1 MPFAIEIASFGSA
14 AAPVSCGAVMGC
26 PAVGRRAPA
35 LRRRCSVRGGRSRLC
50 AEHQRYAAHIRARL
64 RAAFRRVARA
74 PSGRRSA
81 PGVATRLRWRA
92 AFASLGALPLRPAGA
107 RRRPSLRRL
116 PRPLPAGG
124 AARCGGLAPP
134 VPPPAPRLAAPAV
147 LRSGCV
153 PRRRCAAPSPW
164 VGSLRSP
171 SRRVVAGR
179 SSAAGARVGCL
190 SSLGGALCRAPAGG
204 CAALAV
210 APPAPAQGRGCAA
223 PCVALRAGAFWGL
236 ARARCGARVTGAA
249 APSNPASRRQLRRA
263 AVRRGWPSRKRSGLT
278 PPVLPLHEKNNPAHP
293 LRGTTELNKTAIY
306 FVQSPLHQI
315 FRSPPGRGFRGC
327 AK

>member
-1 MPFAIEIASFGSA
+1 MQAGSLTDCRFFTPFAIEIASFGNA

-26 PAVGRRAPA
+26 PATGRRAPA

-50 AEHQRYAAHIRARL
+50 AELQRYAAHIRARL

-74 PSGRRSA
+74 P
-81 PGVATRLRWRA
+81 
-92 AFASLGALPLRPAGA
+92 FGALLRA
-107 RRRPSLRRL
+107 RRRFAAPLACCLRSARCAAAPPCRGAAPPVLRRL

-171 SRRVVAGR
+171 SRRVVAGC
-179 SSAAGARVGCL
+179 SSAAGARVGVPVVARRCAVPRPCGRL
-190 SSLGGALCRAPAGG
+190 RRPCRRSSRPG
-204 CAALAV
+204 
-210 APPAPAQGRGCAA
+210 
-223 PCVALRAGAFWGL
+223 AGA
-236 ARARCGARVTGAA
+236 R
-249 APSNPASRRQLRRA
+249 LRRA
-263 AVRRGWPSRKRSGLT
+263 LCGAPRRG
-278 PPVLPLHEKNNPAHP
+278 VLGFGSCA
-293 LRGTTELNKTAIY
+293 LRRACHGCCGTL
-306 FVQSPLHQI
+306 
-315 FRSPPGRGFRGC
+315 
-327 AK
+327 

>member
-1 MPFAIEIASFGSA
+1 MPFAIEIASFGNA
-14 AAPVSCGAVMGC
+14 AAPVYCGAARL
-26 PAVGRRAPA
+26 PAAAQR
-35 LRRRCSVRGGRSRLC
+35 RGGRSLPPCPVLALSGC
-50 AEHQRYAAHIRARL
+50 AAGLKRCAAHIRARL

-81 PGVATRLRWRA
+81 PGVAARLRWRA
-92 AFASLGALPLRPAGA
+92 AFASLGALPLRPVGA

-116 PRPLPAGG
+116 PRPRPAGG

-179 SSAAGARVGCL
+179 SSAAGARVGFL

-204 CAALAV
+204 
-210 APPAPAQGRGCAA
+210 
-223 PCVALRAGAFWGL
+223 ALRRPCRRSSRPGAGARLSPRPVWRSAPGRFWGL

-249 APSNPASRRQLRRA
+249 APSNPCLPAA
-263 AVRRGWPSRKRSGLT
+263 AVPRRRSAGL
-278 PPVLPLHEKNNPAHP
+278 AYAQA
-293 LRGTTELNKTAIY
+293 LRPDAA
-306 FVQSPLHQI
+306 
-315 FRSPPGRGFRGC
+315 RSTLGC
-327 AK
+327 CSIGLRLSGASSCQHLLS

>member
-1 MPFAIEIASFGSA
+1 MPFAIEIASFGIA
-14 AAPVSCGAVMGC
+14 TAPASCGAARL
-26 PAVGRRAPA
+26 PAAAQR
-35 LRRRCSVRGGRSRLC
+35 RGGRSLPPCPVLALSGC
-50 AEHQRYAAHIRARL
+50 AAGLKRYAAHIRARL

-81 PGVATRLRWRA
+81 PGVAARLRWRA

-249 APSNPASRRQLRRA
+249 APSNPCLPAAAAPRRRSAGLAVAQALRPDA
-263 AVRRGWPSRKRSGLT
+263 ARSTL
-278 PPVLPLHEKNNPAHP
+278 A
-293 LRGTTELNKTAIY
+293 
-306 FVQSPLHQI
+306 
-315 FRSPPGRGFRGC
+315 
-327 AK
+327 

>member
-1 MPFAIEIASFGSA
+1 MPFAIEIASFGNA
-14 AAPVSCGAVMGC
+14 TAPVSCGAARL
-26 PAVGRRAPA
+26 PAAAQR
-35 LRRRCSVRGGRSRLC
+35 RGGRSLPPCPVLALSGC
-50 AEHQRYAAHIRARL
+50 AAGLKRYAAHIRARL

-81 PGVATRLRWRA
+81 PGVAARLRWRA

-236 ARARCGARVTGAA
+236 ARVRCGARVTGAA
-249 APSNPASRRQLRRA
+249 APSNPCLPAAAAPRRRSAGLA
-263 AVRRGWPSRKRSGLT
+263 YAHKRYGLT
-278 PPVLPLHEKNNPAHP
+278 PPALPLHEKTIRRTPS
-293 LRGTTELNKTAIY
+293 G
-306 FVQSPLHQI
+306 V
-315 FRSPPGRGFRGC
+315 PPN
-327 AK
+327 

>member
-1 MPFAIEIASFGSA
+1 MQAVSCTDCRFFMPFAIEIASFGSA

-35 LRRRCSVRGGRSRLC
+35 LRRRCSVRGGQSRLC
-50 AEHQRYAAHIRARL
+50 AELQRYAAHIRARL

-81 PGVATRLRWRA
+81 PGVAARLRWRA

-179 SSAAGARVGCL
+179 GWGACRRSAVR
-190 SSLGGALCRAPAGG
+190 
-204 CAALAV
+204 
-210 APPAPAQGRGCAA
+210 CAA
-223 PCVALRAGAFWGL
+223 PLRAAAPPL
-236 ARARCGARVTGAA
+236 PSLLPPRRRGAA
-249 APSNPASRRQLRRA
+249 APRPVWRSAPGRFGVWLVRA
-263 AVRRGWPSRKRSGLT
+263 AARVSRVLRHPLT
-278 PPVLPLHEKNNPAHP
+278 PPTGGSCAAPPFGGVGRRASAPA
-293 LRGTTELNKTAIY
+293 
-306 FVQSPLHQI
+306 
-315 FRSPPGRGFRGC
+315 
-327 AK
+327 

>member
-1 MPFAIEIASFGSA
+1 MPFAIEIASFGNA
-14 AAPVSCGAVMGC
+14 TAPVSCGAARL
-26 PAVGRRAPA
+26 PAAAQR
-35 LRRRCSVRGGRSRLC
+35 RGGRSLPPCPVLALSGC
-50 AEHQRYAAHIRARL
+50 AAGLKRYAAHIRARL

-81 PGVATRLRWRA
+81 PGVAARLRWRA

-116 PRPLPAGG
+116 PRPRPAGG

-179 SSAAGARVGCL
+179 SSAAGARVGVPVVARRCAVPRPCGRL
-190 SSLGGALCRAPAGG
+190 RRPCRRSSRPG
-204 CAALAV
+204 
-210 APPAPAQGRGCAA
+210 
-223 PCVALRAGAFWGL
+223 AGA
-236 ARARCGARVTGAA
+236 R
-249 APSNPASRRQLRRA
+249 LRRA
-263 AVRRGWPSRKRSGLT
+263 LCGAPRRG
-278 PPVLPLHEKNNPAHP
+278 VLGFGSCA
-293 LRGTTELNKTAIY
+293 LRRTCHGCCGTL
-306 FVQSPLHQI
+306 
-315 FRSPPGRGFRGC
+315 
-327 AK
+327 